1 MKKIGRN
8 LGKIGQNK
16 AVRNILSELGSRAIS
31 SAVVGLTGNPI
42 AGEMASQAL
51 KPLTN
56 EAINAGTDAL
66 AGMGRAKL
74 RAVSGGAM
82 YMSGMSHRGGSMYIT
97 GKGLPPVS
105 TNVKLGNNRK
115 LL

>member
-1 MKKIGRN
+1 
-8 LGKIGQNK
+8 
-16 AVRNILSELGSRAIS
+16 
-31 SAVVGLTGNPI
+31 
-42 AGEMASQAL
+42 MASQAL

-74 RAVSGGAM
+74 RAVGGAM